1 MKASADIRQT
11 TDLRRRI
18 FQIERLAALPQVVWQ
33 LVEAL
38 GDDRTN
44 ANDLARLIETD
55 AALSTKILSL
65 ANSSFYGLSQRVT
78 TISRAVVV
86 IGYDELQI
94 LALGAG
100 LCGMFDLDKCPR
112 GFDGQALWVHSL
124 ATSWVS
130 KMFALAAGHPVPA
143 EVMVAGLLHD
153 LGKLLM
159 AGYFQEELTQVLRL
173 TQNGV
178 PYFLAEEDL
187 GVDHSTLGYWLAR
200 RWGLPEVH
208 VSVIRDHHRL
218 ITGDPYFTTTC
229 LVFLADGLVKT
240 LGYGL
245 VQEARPLSKTM
256 ALEAV
261 GLTPK
266 DYRLVATSAQQKVP
280 DILEVWQR
288 MFGRNG
294 LN

>member
-1 MKASADIRQT
+1 M
-11 TDLRRRI
+11 
-18 FQIERLAALPQVVWQ
+18 
-33 LVEAL
+33 EAL
-38 GDDRTN
+38 GDERTN
-44 ANDLARLIETD
+44 ASDLAGLIETD

-78 TISRAVVV
+78 TLNRAVVV

-100 LCGMFDLDKCPR
+100 LCGVFDLDKCPR
-112 GFDGQALWVHSL
+112 GFDGQTLWVHSL
-124 ATSWVS
+124 ATSLVS

-159 AGYFQEELTQVLRL
+159 VSYFQEELAQLLHL
-173 TQNGV
+173 TRNGV

-187 GVDHSTLGYWLAR
+187 GLDHSTLGYWLAR
-200 RWGLPEVH
+200 RWGLPEIH
-208 VSVIRDHHRL
+208 VSVIREHHRL
-218 ITGDPYFTTTC
+218 SMDDPYFTTTC

-240 LGYGL
+240 LGHGL
-245 VQEARPLSKTM
+245 VQESRPLSKTM

-261 GLTPK
+261 GLTPRV
-266 DYRLVATSAQQKVP
+266 YRDVATMAHEKVP
-280 DILEVWQR
+280 DILAVWQQ
-288 MFGRNG
+288 MFSKGG